1 VIESGDSVHEPTA
14 TATVQEAVEPVQ
26 VLRDAD
32 LAADLGLSAPVVD
45 DALQT
50 LAAERLMS
58 SRIDP
63 YAEVDLMDVKE
74 IRDANAVV
82 RVMHQLAANI
92 AVPLL
97 TEADLEQMEA
107 ANKRFAAA
115 VKAGDVET
123 ASEADDELHGVLVR
137 VAGNQALAETIKR
150 YAPTVHRLSQA
161 QFGSLAGRRSV
172 HRHADLIR
180 ACRDADPKAA
190 VDVTRRIFA
199 SLEEHLRS
207 PN

>member
-1 VIESGDSVHEPTA
+1 MTDVGDGTQELVQA
-14 TATVQEAVEPVQ
+14 TGDVAVDPGEI
-26 VLRDAD
+26 LRDPE
-32 LAADLGLSAPVVD
+32 LAADLGLSAAPVD
-45 DALQT
+45 HALQT
-50 LAAERLMS
+50 LAAERLLGPS
-58 SRIDP
+58 IDP
-63 YAEVDLMDVKE
+63 FAEVELMDVKE
-74 IRDANAVV
+74 VRDATAVV
-82 RVMHQLAANI
+82 RVMHQFAARV

-97 TEADLEQMEA
+97 TESDLEQMEA

-115 VKAGDVET
+115 IKSGDLET
-123 ASEADDELHGVLVR
+123 AHEADDELHGVLVR

-150 YAPTVHRLSQA
+150 YAPRAQHLARA
-161 QFGSLAGRRSV
+161 QFGTLAGRRSV

-180 ACRDADPKAA
+180 ACREADPDAA

>member
-1 VIESGDSVHEPTA
+1 VVDVGEGAPEVVQTA
-14 TATVQEAVEPVQ
+14 VNVAIDPGEI
-26 VLRDAD
+26 LRDPH
-32 LAADLGLSAPVVD
+32 LAADLGLSAAPVD

-50 LAAERLMS
+50 FAAQRLTIS
-58 SRIDP
+58 KVGPCIE
-63 YAEVDLMDVKE
+63 ADLMDVKE
-74 IRDANAVV
+74 LRDAIAVV
-82 RVMHQLAANI
+82 LVMHMLAAHV

-97 TEADLEQMEA
+97 TDTDLEQMEA

-115 VKAGDVET
+115 VKAGDVEM

-137 VAGNQALAETIKR
+137 VAGNQAVAETIKR
-150 YAPTVHRLSQA
+150 YAPRVHCLTQA

-180 ACRDADPKAA
+180 ACRDADPNAA
-190 VDVTRRIFA
+190 VDVTRRIFK

>member
-1 VIESGDSVHEPTA
+1 METRNV
-14 TATVQEAVEPVQ
+14 AVDPGEI
-26 VLRDAD
+26 LRDPH
-32 LAADLGLSAPVVD
+32 LAAELGLSAAPVD
-45 DALQT
+45 DALQR
-50 LAAERLMS
+50 LAAERLMAPG
-58 SRIDP
+58 IDP
-63 YAEVDLMDVKE
+63 YAEVDLMMDVKE
-74 IRDANAVV
+74 VRDAAAVV
-82 RVMHQLAANI
+82 RVMHQLAARV

-97 TEADLEQMEA
+97 TETDLEQMQA

-115 VKAGDVET
+115 VKAGDVKA
-123 ASEADDELHGVLVR
+123 ASEADDALHGVLVR
-137 VAGNQALAETIKR
+137 VAGNQALTETIKR
-150 YAPTVHRLSQA
+150 YAPRLHRLAQA

-180 ACRDADPKAA
+180 ACRDADPDAA